1 MEKIENNWKLLG
13 EDLKSKSINVQ
24 IHDYLKLI
32 DKEAK
37 NIFSGMKE
45 QVNYP

>member
-1 MEKIENNWKLLG
+1 MEKIEKNLKLLG
-13 EDLKSKSINVQ
+13 EYLNRKIIHAK

-32 DKEAK
+32 NKEAK

-45 QVNYP
+45 QVDYP